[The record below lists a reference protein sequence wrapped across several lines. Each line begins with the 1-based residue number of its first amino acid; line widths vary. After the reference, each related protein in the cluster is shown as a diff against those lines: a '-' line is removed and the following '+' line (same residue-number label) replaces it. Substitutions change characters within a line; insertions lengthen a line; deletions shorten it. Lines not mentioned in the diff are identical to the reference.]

1 MPSVRVG
8 ALAAVALAFAAAAA
22 PASAC
27 QIHGVEGFTFG
38 TSVVRMVTP
47 NGRPCTI
54 RHYTHAVKGR
64 SVRTVYTP
72 VVTDTERATAGRT
85 RWNRDRMTYRG
96 NPSDRFA
103 YNVRNATG
111 GAYDVDVTVA
121 RR

>member
-1 MPSVRVG
+1 MQLVRVG
-8 ALAAVALAFAAAAA
+8 AFATVALAFAAIAE

-27 QIHGVEGFTFG
+27 RIYGVEGFTFG

-47 NGRPCTI
+47 NGRPCAI
-54 RHYTHAVKGR
+54 RHYTHAVNGR
-64 SVRTVYTP
+64 SARTVYTP
-72 VVTDTERATAGRT
+72 VVADTERATRGVN

-103 YNVRNATG
+103 YNVVNG
-111 GAYDVDVTVA
+111 GGGQYDVDVTVT

>member
-1 MPSVRVG
+1 MQLVRVG
-8 ALAAVALAFAAAAA
+8 AFAATVLAFAAAA

-27 QIHGVEGFTFG
+27 QIYGVEGFTFG

-47 NGRPCTI
+47 NGRPCAI

-72 VVTDTERATAGRT
+72 VVADTERATRGTSR
-85 RWNRDRMTYRG
+85 RNRDRMTYRG

-103 YNVRNATG
+103 YNVVNANG
-111 GAYDVDVTVA
+111 GQYDVDVTVT

>member
-1 MPSVRVG
+1 MQSVHGG
-8 ALAAVALAFAAAAA
+8 ALAAVALAFAAAA

-27 QIHGVEGFTFG
+27 QIYGVEGFTFG

-64 SVRTVYTP
+64 SVRTVFTP

-96 NPSDRFA
+96 NPQDRFG
-103 YNVRNATG
+103 YNVVNANG
-111 GAYDVDVTVA
+111 GEYDVDVTVT